1 LIVCRG
7 ELYIDKAHIAI
18 LKDEKEY
25 VKRRYQ
31 AVARTLA
38 SKPFKI
44 SRKDAAGMIGRS
56 LRQLYRIVKR
66 FLKEGI
72 PGLRYKSKRPKT
84 SPNKISDHL
93 ENKIVKVR

>member
-31 AVARTLA
+31 AVAKTLA

-44 SRKDAAGMIGRS
+44 TRKAAAGMIGRS
-56 LRQLYRIVKR
+56 LR
-66 FLKEGI
+66 
-72 PGLRYKSKRPKT
+72 
-84 SPNKISDHL
+84 
-93 ENKIVKVR
+93 